1 MRSPRGFSLI
11 ELLIVVAVILI
22 IAAIAVPS
30 FLRSRLRAN
39 EASAVAS
46 LRVINTAAIT
56 YSMTYSANGFPALLT
71 NLGGATP
78 CVASSV
84 TACLIDDNLAQ
95 GAKSGYSFV
104 WTGDGNVPSV
114 AFSITGTP
122 QIIGASGQRMYCTDQ
137 SGVIHFDPSGAGCT
151 LASLVLQ

>member
-46 LRVINTAAIT
+46 LRVINTAAVT
-56 YSMTYSANGFPALLT
+56 YAMTYSANGFPALLT

-78 CVASSV
+78 CTASSV
-84 TACLIDDNLAQ
+84 SACLIDDNLAQ
-95 GAKSGYSFV
+95 GMKSGYSFV
-104 WTGDGNVPSV
+104 WTGDGSVPSV

-122 QIIGASGQRMYCTDQ
+122 QAVGSSGQRMFCTDQ
-137 SGVIHFDPSGAGCT
+137 SGVIHYDPSGAGCT
-151 LASLVLQ
+151 TASPVLQ

>member
-1 MRSPRGFSLI
+1 MQRLRGFSLI

-46 LRVINTAAIT
+46 LRVINTAAVT
-56 YSMTYSANGFPALLT
+56 YSITYSANGFPALLT
-71 NLGGATP
+71 NLGGASP
-78 CVASSV
+78 CIASPV

-95 GAKSGYSFV
+95 GVKSGYIFV
-104 WTGDGNVPSV
+104 WTGDGSVPSV
-114 AFSITGTP
+114 SFGITGTP
-122 QIIGASGQRMYCTDQ
+122 QAIGSSGQRMFCTDQ
-137 SGVIHFDPSGAGCT
+137 SGVIHYDPSGAGCT
-151 LASLVLQ
+151 LASLVMQ